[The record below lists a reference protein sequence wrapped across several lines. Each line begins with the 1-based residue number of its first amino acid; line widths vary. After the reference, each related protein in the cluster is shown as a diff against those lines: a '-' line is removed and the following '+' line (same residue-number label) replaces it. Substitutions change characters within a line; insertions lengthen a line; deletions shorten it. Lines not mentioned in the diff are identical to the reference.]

1 MVDGAD
7 VKIGGARHAERRGS
21 PVTLP
26 RALLLDLD
34 DTILDDSQVVAE
46 CWRRAVEEGCRA
58 TAGDGG
64 PALDPGVFLA
74 AIDRMKSW
82 FWSDAERHR
91 AGRLDMDIARLE
103 IVRAS
108 VVELGAGAALEQSLA
123 ARITDAYTRLRE
135 EALEAIP
142 GAIDT
147 VRWLRAQG
155 CRLALLTNGAEA
167 AQCRKIERFEL
178 APLFDAVLV
187 EGEQGFG
194 KPDPRIYEL
203 ALARL
208 AAAPSET
215 WMVGDNLE
223 WDVAQPQR
231 MGIFAVWIDAR
242 GRGLPPGHAVRPD
255 RIVRTLAE
263 LRR

>member
-1 MVDGAD
+1 M
-7 VKIGGARHAERRGS
+7 
-21 PVTLP
+21 TLP
-26 RALLLDLD
+26 KALLLDLD
-34 DTILDDSQVVAE
+34 DTILDDSRVVAD
-46 CWRRAVEEGCRA
+46 CWRRACEEACRA
-58 TAGDGG
+58 TPG
-64 PALDPGVFLA
+64 LDPAAGPGAVLA
-74 AIDRMKSW
+74 ALDRMKGW

-91 AGRLDMDIARLE
+91 NGRLDMDVARLE
-103 IVRAS
+103 IVRATL
-108 VVELGAGAALEQSLA
+108 VELGIGGETEARLAG
-123 ARITDAYTRLRE
+123 RITDAYTRLRE
-135 EALEAIP
+135 ESLEALP

-155 CRLALLTNGAEA
+155 CRLALLTNGAEE
-167 AQCRKIERFEL
+167 AQRRKIERFDL

-194 KPDPRIYEL
+194 KPDRRIYEL

-215 WMVGDNLE
+215 WMAGDNLE

-242 GRGLPPGHAVRPD
+242 GRGLPEGHSVRPD
-255 RIVRTLAE
+255 RIVRSLAE
-263 LRR
+263 LRGA